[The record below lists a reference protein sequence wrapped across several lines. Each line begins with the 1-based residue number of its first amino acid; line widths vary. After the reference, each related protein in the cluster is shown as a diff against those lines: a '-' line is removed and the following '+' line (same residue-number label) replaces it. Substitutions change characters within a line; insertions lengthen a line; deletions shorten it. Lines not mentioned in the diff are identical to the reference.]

1 MNTRDPIYDL
11 AVLCRN
17 MFRKSFKDL
26 SYMIHEDALRE
37 NLQIR
42 RAVLVV
48 QGILPELIILFY
60 EDHAVVQ
67 IPGWGPDRE
76 REVSYSDPKLMDIL
90 LSELRKQFRN
100 R

>member
-26 SYMIHEDALRE
+26 SYSIYEDLT
-37 NLQIR
+37 R
-42 RAVLVV
+42 RAVLEVRGSV
-48 QGILPELIILFY
+48 LIEFIVDFY
-60 EDHAVVQ
+60 VDHCVTAV
-67 IPGWGPDRE
+67 PGWGSYDTSKI
-76 REVSYSDPKLMDIL
+76 REVSYNDPNLMDIL
-90 LSELRKQFRN
+90 LSELKKQVRN